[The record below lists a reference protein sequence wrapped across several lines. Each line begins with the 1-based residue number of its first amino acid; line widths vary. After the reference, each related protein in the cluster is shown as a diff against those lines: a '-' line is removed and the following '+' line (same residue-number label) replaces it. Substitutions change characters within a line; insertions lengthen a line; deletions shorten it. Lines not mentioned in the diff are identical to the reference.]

1 MKQCPKCGNTHSK
14 KGTYCSR
21 TCANTR
27 VHSEETKEKLRN
39 KMQGRYT
46 RKTKASAEENRQRAE
61 KVRQTCLEKYLNTP
75 FELLGMMN
83 RKRRVLEEQNGKCNN
98 CGIDTWLGNPIVL
111 ELEHKDGNTK
121 NNARE
126 NLECLCPNCHSLTS
140 TWRGR
145 NNKKEQVT
153 DLELLSALQLHSK
166 ISEAL
171 RSVGLTDKGSNY
183 ERAKKL
189 LGQ

>member
-1 MKQCPKCGNTHSK
+1 
-14 KGTYCSR
+14 
-21 TCANTR
+21 
-27 VHSEETKEKLRN
+27 
-39 KMQGRYT
+39 MQGRYT
-46 RKTKASAEENRQRAE
+46 RKTKASAEENKQRAE

-98 CGIDTWLGNPIVL
+98 CGIDSWLGNPLVL
-111 ELEHKDGNTK
+111 ELEHKDGNNK

-145 NNKKEQVT
+145 NNLGKSKK
-153 DLELLSALQLHSK
+153 
-166 ISEAL
+166 
-171 RSVGLTDKGSNY
+171 
-183 ERAKKL
+183 
-189 LGQ
+189 